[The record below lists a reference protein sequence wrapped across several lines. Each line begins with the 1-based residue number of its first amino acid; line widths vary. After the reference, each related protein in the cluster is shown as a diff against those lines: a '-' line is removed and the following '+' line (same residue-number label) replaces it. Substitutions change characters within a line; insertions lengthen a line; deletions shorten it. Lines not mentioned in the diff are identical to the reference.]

1 MREQRITN
9 RPLLTT
15 PERQCLSCGRDF
27 RAAWGW
33 LFLQDGAVVDLD
45 GPCARRLRYC
55 AKGERRELIAAI
67 AARIER
73 RKERGATV

>member
-1 MREQRITN
+1 MRDQRIIN
-9 RPLLTT
+9 RPWLTT

-33 LFLQDGAVVDLD
+33 LFLPDGDVIDLD
-45 GPCARRLRYC
+45 GYCARRLRYC
-55 AKGERRELIAAI
+55 AEDERRELITAI

-73 RKERGATV
+73 TQGREAA

>member
-15 PERQCLSCGRDF
+15 PERQCLSCGRGF

-33 LFLQDGAVVDLD
+33 VFLQDGGVIDLD
-45 GPCARRLRYC
+45 GHCARRLRYC
-55 AKGERRELIAAI
+55 GADERQELIAKI
-67 AARIER
+67 NVMIK
-73 RKERGATV
+73 RKEGRVAV